1 MDGIK
6 RLFGFS
12 LWILI
17 LLLLAITL
25 AACGRQPEAVP
36 DIQELEGTEEDA
48 GERTE
53 LQWDSPPELTLDL
66 EKVYIATL
74 ITEKGEVR
82 VELFTQDTPITV
94 NNFVFLAEQGFYDET
109 TFHRVLP
116 GFMAQGGDP
125 TGTGAGG
132 PGYQF
137 EDEIVHGVTFNQEG
151 LLAMANGGPGTNGSQ
166 FFITFGEAPWLNGMH
181 TIFGKVIEGMDAINA
196 LTPRDPAEAPDFP
209 GDRLIRVEIEAVEH
223 SQLSTPTPMPEA
235 VIPVS
240 EDGRPL
246 AEIPPAEREGL
257 FNGMPEMVIELNK
270 EYTATIVTSKGT
282 IQVKL
287 EPLSAPVSVNNFFI
301 LANIG
306 YWDGFPISNAQ
317 PEAFFV
323 TGSPGSRPDSDV
335 GYTLPSENGSAA
347 TRGAVGYWFRS
358 DVLASSGSQ
367 IFITL
372 DDLPGMEEFFTVFGY
387 VTSGIDVAEAL
398 TVEDQIVR
406 INVDIQ

>member
-1 MDGIK
+1 MKGIK
-6 RLFGFS
+6 RLYGPC

-17 LLLLAITL
+17 LLLLVTTL
-25 AACGRQPEAVP
+25 AACGRQPEAAP
-36 DIQELEGTEEDA
+36 DIQETEGI
-48 GERTE
+48 GEGVGAAEE
-53 LQWDSPPELTLDL
+53 LQWDSPPDLTIDL

-74 ITEKGEVR
+74 ITEKGEAR
-82 VELFTQDTPITV
+82 VELFAQDAPITV

-116 GFMAQGGDP
+116 DFMAQGGDP
-125 TGTGAGG
+125 TGTGSGG

-166 FFITFGEAPWLNGMH
+166 FFITFGAAPWLNGMH
-181 TIFGKVIEGMDAINA
+181 TIFGQVIEGMDVIHS
-196 LTPRDPAEAPDFP
+196 LTLRDPAEAPDYP
-209 GDRLIRVEIEAVEH
+209 GDRLKRVVIEVADR
-223 SQLSTPTPMPEA
+223 SQLPTPTPMPEA
-235 VIPVS
+235 VIPVI

-257 FNGMPEMVIELNK
+257 FNGMPELVIELGK

-282 IQVKL
+282 ILVKL
-287 EPLSAPVSVNNFFI
+287 EPLSAPVSVNNFLV
-301 LANIG
+301 LANLG
-306 YWDGFPISNAQ
+306 YWDGFTINDTQ
-317 PEAFFV
+317 PEAYFK

-347 TRGAVGYWFRS
+347 TRGALGYWFRT

-387 VTSGIDVAEAL
+387 VTSGIEVAEAL
-398 TVEDQIVR
+398 TLEDQIVR
-406 INVDIQ
+406 ITVDIK

>member
-6 RLFGFS
+6 RLFRFS

-17 LLLLAITL
+17 LLLLATSL
-25 AACGRQPEAVP
+25 AACGRQAEAVP

-48 GERTE
+48 GESKE

-74 ITEKGEVR
+74 ITEKGEVSI
-82 VELFTQDTPITV
+82 ELFSQGAPITV

-125 TGTGAGG
+125 TGTGTGG

-181 TIFGKVIEGMDAINA
+181 TIFGKVIEGMDVVNA

-209 GDRLIRVEIEAVEH
+209 GDRLIRVEIEAVEY
-223 SQLSTPTPMPEA
+223 SQLPTPTPMPEA
-235 VIPVS
+235 VIPIL

-246 AEIPPAEREGL
+246 AENPPAEREGL

-287 EPLSAPVSVNNFFI
+287 EPLSAPVSVNNFFV
-301 LANIG
+301 LANLG

-347 TRGAVGYWFRS
+347 ARGAIGYWFRS

-406 INVDIQ
+406 ITIDIK